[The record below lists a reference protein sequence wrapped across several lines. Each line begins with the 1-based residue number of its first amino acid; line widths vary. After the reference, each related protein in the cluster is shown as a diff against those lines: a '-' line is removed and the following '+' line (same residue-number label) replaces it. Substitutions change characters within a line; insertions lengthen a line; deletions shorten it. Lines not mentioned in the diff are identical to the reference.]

1 MQQRFDLVAGVMGSA
16 FLLKVQRL
24 HALLTIILAKQA
36 CESTLV
42 FLKLLSEAMIHLW
55 PAVSI
60 KYNTAS
66 PVNGAVKA
74 CEDDPAEIGSWVMVS
89 PVAGLNHSTASLRE
103 VGIAERSIVK
113 EPPEGE

>member
-1 MQQRFDLVAGVMGSA
+1 MHSVEGSA
-16 FLLKVQRL
+16 ASHVTDHHSR
-24 HALLTIILAKQA
+24 QA
-36 CESTLV
+36 SLRINPS
-42 FLKLLSEAMIHLW
+42 FSQPFSEATTHLW
-55 PAVSI
+55 PAVST

-74 CEDDPAEIGSWVMVS
+74 CEDDPAEIGSWVIVS